1 MPEPLTFCAA
11 EVRADDHDR
20 FLTGLFA
27 PAASREGLY
36 ALYAFNLEVAKTRER
51 VSEAILGEIRLQWWR
66 EALDGIAAGQPRA
79 HPVVEALDR
88 AFARHRLSRPLF
100 DRLLAARAFDLE
112 DRPPATLDALEA
124 YAEDTSS
131 TLMTLALEV
140 LGARTEVSELAA
152 RHAGIAW
159 ALVGLLR
166 ARHGHG
172 REGRVYLPQ
181 DLLAAAGLTE
191 FEAAAEPDR
200 DEVRGVCRKLG
211 ELAAR
216 HLSEARGLRR
226 QVPKA
231 ALPALL
237 PARLAYLYLDRLR
250 RSGFAP
256 SPTGYAIAVPR
267 RQLALL
273 LSSIRGRY

>member
-140 LGARTEVSELAA
+140 LGARTEASELAA
-152 RHAGIAW
+152 RHVGIAW
-159 ALVGLLR
+159 ALAGLLR
-166 ARHGHG
+166 ARHRHG
-172 REGRVYLPQ
+172 TEGRVYLPN
-181 DLLAAAGLTE
+181 DLLAAAGLNG

-200 DEVRGVCRKLG
+200 DEVRGVCGKLG

-216 HLSEARGLRR
+216 HLREARALRR
-226 QVPKA
+226 RVPKA

-237 PARLAYLYLDRLR
+237 PARLAGLYLGRLR
-250 RSGFAP
+250 ATGYGPSRSGH
-256 SPTGYAIAVPR
+256 AIALPR
-267 RQLALL
+267 RQMSLL
-273 LSSIRGRY
+273 WGAIRGRY